1 MPMSEVTYLL
11 TTFANMARSCS
22 SSEPHFIETVA
33 LEIFEV
39 FDDVQWRIVLI
50 EISLN
55 CGMMHHVHLFFD
67 QLQMV

>member
-22 SSEPHFIETVA
+22 SSEPQFIETVA

-39 FDDVQWRIVLI
+39 FDDVRRRIVVS
-50 EISLN
+50 ENALN
-55 CGMMHHVHLFFD
+55 CRVMQNLNNIVVFICG
-67 QLQMV
+67 

>member
-1 MPMSEVTYLL
+1 MLRLRTVFVVCFADADDKSKFEEKLVSMPMSEVTYLL

-39 FDDVQWRIVLI
+39 FYDVQR
-50 EISLN
+50 
-55 CGMMHHVHLFFD
+55 
-67 QLQMV
+67 